1 MGYSALK
8 LAATIFLFLIPVV
21 KPFWVKFSEG
31 LADLA
36 VRVIELKA
44 KRRWPGLSN
53 GTYEIVAKQP
63 EEDGADGSKGR
74 AKDSPREIGAPGPAS
89 PLEQTPPDGARG
101 DRQSSD
107 GE

>member
-1 MGYSALK
+1 MGHPALK
-8 LAATIFLFLIPVV
+8 LAATIFLFLISVV

-63 EEDGADGSKGR
+63 EADGSKGR